1 MRNWNTHMGMGMG
14 NGGENMGNK
23 GIQGWGRGIWGWG
36 DGEGNMGKGGMGEGN
51 MGIQGGRGI
60 DEQHTGIILTSEVC
74 VSVRRSGD
82 LANGRRD
89 V

>member
-1 MRNWNTHMGMGMG
+1 VPRPSTTVLTFPTPATVVLFAGWYVVNTLCMLLT
-14 NGGENMGNK
+14 
-23 GIQGWGRGIWGWG
+23 
-36 DGEGNMGKGGMGEGN
+36 
-51 MGIQGGRGI
+51 

-89 V
+89 VWQTS